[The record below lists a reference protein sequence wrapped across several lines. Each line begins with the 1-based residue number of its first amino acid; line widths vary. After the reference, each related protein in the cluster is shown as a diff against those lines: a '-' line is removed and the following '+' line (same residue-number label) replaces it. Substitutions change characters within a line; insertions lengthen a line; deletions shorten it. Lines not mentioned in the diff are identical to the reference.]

1 MPRYLLG
8 SQCLVDI
15 AKSTGLAPEQ
25 WFRTVESRG
34 VDGRDV
40 YISAVTPM
48 ILTSAFDRATQLPAL
63 AAIRGNSDTLIT
75 RFVRAGQMAPITK
88 EIADRWGEL
97 PEFDLTY
104 ETANGEIK
112 CYPFQQKLVLATAIE
127 GLDGRP
133 FTLVDKRQKAHQD
146 LESLGLVLEDP
157 HDMAFDEAAR

>member
-8 SQCLVDI
+8 SQCVLDI
-15 AKSTGLAPEQ
+15 AKRIGCPPEQ
-25 WFRTVESRG
+25 WFLATDKRG
-34 VDGRDV
+34 INARDV

-48 ILTSAFDRATQLPAL
+48 ILASAFARVEQTPDI
-63 AAIRGNSDTLIT
+63 AAIRANSDKLIT
-75 RFVRAGQMAPITK
+75 RFDRAGRIAPVTK

-97 PEFDLTY
+97 LEFDLTY
-104 ETANGEIK
+104 ETADGETK
-112 CYPFQQKLVLATAIE
+112 LYRFHQKLVLATAIE

-157 HDMAFDEAAR
+157 HDMAFDEDAG